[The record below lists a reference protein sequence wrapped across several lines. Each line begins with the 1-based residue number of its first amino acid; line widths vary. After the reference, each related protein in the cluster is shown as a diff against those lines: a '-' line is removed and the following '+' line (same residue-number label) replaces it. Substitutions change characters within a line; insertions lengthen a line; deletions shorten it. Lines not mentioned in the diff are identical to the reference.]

1 MNKVN
6 LTGRFTKDPELRKTR
21 NGTSIIEFNLA
32 VQRRLSKEQREA
44 GEREADFPRVRAWAK
59 VADFI
64 YKWCK
69 KGTMVS
75 IVGRIQT
82 DQYEKDNQTVYT
94 TDVVVEDFELI
105 KDYREKETY
114 QTYREPYREPK
125 EEYRTPAE
133 EYKEPIEEYP
143 QEKYIQ
149 PDLNGYSREE
159 HANNLNISS
168 DDLPFY

>member
-44 GEREADFPRVRAWAK
+44 GEREADFPRLRAWAK

-114 QTYREPYREPK
+114 SEPVR
-125 EEYRTPAE
+125 EEYRE
-133 EYKEPIEEYP
+133 
-143 QEKYIQ
+143 EKYVQ

-159 HANNLNISS
+159 HASNVNISS